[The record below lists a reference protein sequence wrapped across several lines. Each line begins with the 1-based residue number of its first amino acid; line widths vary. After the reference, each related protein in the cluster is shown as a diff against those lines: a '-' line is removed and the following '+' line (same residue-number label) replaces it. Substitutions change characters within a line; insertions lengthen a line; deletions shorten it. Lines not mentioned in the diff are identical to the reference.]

1 MKEVSSMEKESTILD
16 DADRLLTVQ
25 EVAERLH
32 TSQAFTSE
40 LIKLTILPAIWFG
53 SRPRVP
59 KSAFNH
65 FLTEYIGRD
74 LRAEARAA
82 TLAGN
87 LKETGG

>member
-1 MKEVSSMEKESTILD
+1 MKEVSSMEKESMILD

-25 EVAERLH
+25 EVA
-32 TSQAFTSE
+32 
-40 LIKLTILPAIWFG
+40 
-53 SRPRVP
+53 